1 MNKDQLK
8 RKAKQLKGEVEQQWS
23 KNIDDD
29 LAQIAGQRDVFEENI
44 PKNYG
49 ITKNDAREEL
59 YHFFHKHQK
68 NTDSGIV

>member
-44 PKNYG
+44 ESNLSTKCSSNNRKFRRKN
-49 ITKNDAREEL
+49 
-59 YHFFHKHQK
+59 
-68 NTDSGIV
+68 IV